1 MDKSVVIWICYLLL
15 LESFQ
20 SLDLKG
26 QHTCKKKLL
35 QRFWIVQ
42 GKGDNLFLVY
52 ASKGHCLSFICSDFN
67 FACCENCAIAATTTV
82 CEAESK
88 LSCMNRTFC
97 EYPCPFR
104 ALSKYYLLVISFCL
118 CLYVYAWVHM
128 CVSEHAHGNCKWERK
143 LRWGWGGGA
152 DFLLK
157 SLTGITVGNI
167 WLAPKQLLLKMVQ
180 SALEGNLSFSNIRL
194 LDEVS
199 YYLLLYLWY
208 CICASSW
215 KSSM

>member
-42 GKGDNLFLVY
+42 GNGDNLFLVY

-118 CLYVYAWVHM
+118 CLYV
-128 CVSEHAHGNCKWERK
+128 C
-143 LRWGWGGGA
+143 
-152 DFLLK
+152 
-157 SLTGITVGNI
+157 
-167 WLAPKQLLLKMVQ
+167 
-180 SALEGNLSFSNIRL
+180 IRG
-194 LDEVS
+194 
-199 YYLLLYLWY
+199 
-208 CICASSW
+208 CICVCLSIHMETASERENWGEDEGVVQTSFW
-215 KSSM
+215 NL